1 MGGKGSEVD
10 AVVGALGAFEALANE
25 CILVAEA
32 HLINALPVILNGS
45 GSKQARIRAAAESAA
60 LAITSK
66 MSPNCVREV
75 LPALFEAS
83 KSGVAWQTRTLSLK
97 IIASFSDHA
106 PFQLGFSLPDV
117 RIVPFPF
124 FVYES
129 ASFISYCVR
138 V

>member
-10 AVVGALGAFEALANE
+10 AVVGALGTFEALANE

-45 GSKQARIRAAAESAA
+45 GSKQARIRAAAETAA

-106 PFQLGFSLPDV
+106 PYQLGFSLPNV
-117 RIVPFPF
+117 RIVLLLS
-124 FVYES
+124 VAVETS
-129 ASFISYCVR
+129 ALIFDRVCV
-138 V
+138 